1 MLYST
6 IVLFLEGDG
15 KLVFFALAQR
25 KDEIE
30 RRHLEGRRQLLQ
42 ELINKGVTL
51 PLEVRKEAEQLGVPL
66 PVPYQD

>member
-6 IVLFLEGDG
+6 IVLFLEGGG

-30 RRHLEGRRQLLQ
+30 RRHLEGRRQLLR

-51 PLEVRKEAEQLGVPL
+51 PPEVRKEAEQLGVL